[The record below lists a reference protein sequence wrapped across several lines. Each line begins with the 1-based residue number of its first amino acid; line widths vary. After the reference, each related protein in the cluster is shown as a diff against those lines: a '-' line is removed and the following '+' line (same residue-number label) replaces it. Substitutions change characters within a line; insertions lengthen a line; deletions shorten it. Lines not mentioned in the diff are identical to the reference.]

1 MSFVPCAFK
10 KVDFFFF
17 YYDANMYGLVCSN
30 NLMCY
35 SIIVI
40 SVFMAKY
47 VAMPYDTW
55 EATKFLV
62 I

>member
-1 MSFVPCAFK
+1 
-10 KVDFFFF
+10 
-17 YYDANMYGLVCSN
+17 MYGLVCSN